1 MKDLAAKWTR
11 PSDWIRRRVG
21 LLLFFLSFVTY
32 LDRVNIS
39 VAGVPLA
46 HQFGFS
52 RVQLGTIFSGFLLGY
67 TLFQI
72 PAGWMG
78 DRFGHKKIMIFAVL
92 WWSLFTALTAVA
104 GHGFLVSIA
113 GTIASFWIV
122 RFFIG
127 LGEAATFPC
136 ANGLIAQWFTAN
148 QRGSVTGFMYAGV
161 GIGTALTPPL
171 ITWLMVHTGWQS
183 AFYISSLIGVLLA
196 AALYFGI
203 PRRFSP
209 DHDFDRRQEPS
220 LTARDHPDGG
230 LRQLLGNSTIWLL
243 TASIFM
249 LGYVVNLYYFWFFIY
264 LIDVRHF
271 SLLAS
276 SFASSGP
283 FLTMAICAPA
293 GGFLADHLIPHLG
306 RIHARRSVAMT
317 GMTLA
322 GLFIVLGTSVHTPI
336 LAIAFLSL
344 GAGSVYLAVT
354 SYFAVAL
361 DVSPSYSATAAS
373 VINTGA
379 NLGGAVSPTLTP
391 WIAARYG
398 WTPALY
404 LAAGISLTAA
414 ILWFF
419 VRSQGEE
426 GLTGT
431 PKNFV
436 LGCAEDL
443 SQS

>member
-1 MKDLAAKWTR
+1 MNDLATKRTT
-11 PSDWIRRRVG
+11 PSNQIRRRVG

-78 DRFGHKKIMIFAVL
+78 DRFGHKKIMILAVV
-92 WWSLFTALTAVA
+92 WWSVFTALTAVA
-104 GHGFLVSIA
+104 GYWFLVSIV

-136 ANGLIAQWFTAN
+136 ANGLIAQWFTAG

-171 ITWLMVHTGWQS
+171 ITWLMVRAGWQS
-183 AFYISSLIGVLLA
+183 AFYISSLIGILLA
-196 AALYFGI
+196 AALYLGI
-203 PRRFSP
+203 PRRSTSDP
-209 DHDFDRRQEPS
+209 DFGGTQEFL
-220 LTARDHPDGG
+220 LTASGSSKPLDNHDTG

-243 TASIFM
+243 TIGIFM

-264 LIDVRHF
+264 LIDVRGF
-271 SLLAS
+271 SLLTS

-283 FLTMAICAPA
+283 FLTMAISAPA
-293 GGFLADHLIPHLG
+293 GGFLADHLIGRLG
-306 RIHARRSVAMT
+306 RTRARRAVAVT

-322 GLFIVLGTSVHTPI
+322 GLFIVLGTSVDTPV
-336 LAIAFLSL
+336 LATAFLSL

-361 DVSPSYSATAAS
+361 DISPSYSATAAS

-391 WIAARYG
+391 WIATRYG
-398 WTPALY
+398 WTPALH

-419 VRSQGEE
+419 VRPQDGE
-426 GLTGT
+426 
-431 PKNFV
+431 
-436 LGCAEDL
+436 
-443 SQS
+443 QSNHDA